1 MRCPSVPLLALL
13 CLAPAAVVA
22 VPPQEHPASSQSPS
36 PWRRFTNALISN
48 FWHLPAGQSPIRN
61 DQDRKGRTDHGLVA
75 AQYGRDIVL
84 RFNLTT
90 AEEAQAI
97 SDAAADLYLDIW
109 EFNQNWV
116 DIRLAK
122 DIVSLVQDIQYDQCE
137 FRDLIILLASFAAQ
151 PSTIIPQSLSRSIDS

>member
-1 MRCPSVPLLALL
+1 MGPGTFRQTVNSMRCPSVPLLALL

-22 VPPQEHPASSQSPS
+22 VPSRDHPASSSS
-36 PWRRFTNALISN
+36 PWRRFANTLISSI
-48 FWHLPAGQSPIRN
+48 WHLPTGQSPIRN
-61 DQDRKGRTDHGLVA
+61 DQDRRGRTDHGLVA

-84 RFNLTT
+84 RFNLTS

-122 DIVSLVQDIQYDQCE
+122 DIVRLPQDMQCVANLNVE
-137 FRDLIILLASFAAQ
+137 I
-151 PSTIIPQSLSRSIDS
+151 